1 MFRTIELNGK
11 LITGSP
17 GVMKGKGI
25 ETRVTQTRVNVMI
38 LIHGWRGVLVKIMI
52 PILNNNINKGNSK
65 S

>member
-1 MFRTIELNGK
+1 MNVK

-25 ETRVTQTRVNVMI
+25 ETRITQARVNVMI
-38 LIHGWRGVLVKIMI
+38 LIHGRKGVLVKIII
-52 PILNNNINKGNSK
+52 PILDNNISKGNSK